1 MEGCILEKPNA
12 DMKGGYPMSQM
23 TYDQLVGAVTGLPLA
38 DQQRLLKLLAFRLE
52 GNGVVEYGVEVVED
66 SPQPETLVALHPN
79 QLWLRANRDDYRGQ
93 WVVLY
98 NGELVAHGTDGIA
111 AVDAA
116 RLKGIP
122 EPFVAFIPAEDRP
135 FAGF

>member
-1 MEGCILEKPNA
+1 
-12 DMKGGYPMSQM
+12 MSQM
-23 TYDQLVGAVTGLPLA
+23 TYDQLVGVVTGLPLA
-38 DQQRLLKLLAFRLE
+38 DQQRLLKLLASRLE
-52 GNGVVEYGVEVVED
+52 ENGVVKYSAEGLAD
-66 SPQPETLVALHPN
+66 RPQPETPVALHPN
-79 QLWLRANRDDYRGQ
+79 QLWLQANRDDYRGQ

-111 AVDAA
+111 AVGAA
-116 RLKGIP
+116 RAKGIP

>member
-1 MEGCILEKPNA
+1 
-12 DMKGGYPMSQM
+12 MSQM

-38 DQQRLLKLLAFRLE
+38 DQQRLLRLLESRLKE
-52 GNGVVEYGVEVVED
+52 NGVVEHGAEVMAD
-66 SPQPETLVALHPN
+66 SPQPGILAAPHPN
-79 QLWLRANRDDYRGQ
+79 QLWLQANRNDYRGQ

-111 AVDAA
+111 AVETAQS
-116 RLKGIP
+116 KGIP
-122 EPFVAFIPAEDRP
+122 EPFIAFIPAEDRP